1 MKKKKKLSDKSNSEF
16 QGVSLSFR
24 LTNANKHRLVGL
36 SRCGDCGPRVAQL
49 GRFRSKESTKVAMVH
64 KKSTY
69 RLNYRNYAPHVR
81 KTVWQENN
89 DIRLRRREEERSHHS
104 IEESDSDCVCDE
116 SEEQEVEAL
125 APRGLGVVRVS
136 GSRDKFTDSQELNH
150 HPAIQ
155 PNRPTDPPPNVP
167 RLRFSPEHSPRI
179 SDQQRTPDSTDEGI
193 GREERSTT
201 GQKGNGRGNEG
212 DDLHEAHVT
221 DHNVA
226 TESRNRT
233 RSSSM
238 QLGVM
243 RPGGQAR
250 EYDLIPAEREEQDG
264 ASRKEILPGT
274 RISKSW
280 RFPLTSQLSRTTRRN
295 YHNRNRITYL
305 PCGTSSSVR
314 HIGDKT
320 SFNIH
325 LNRDQV
331 RQTALQAS
339 SYRNREIEN
348 LIKKQRKLS
357 INDWRE
363 KKEPFQPVN
372 HSSLWADG
380 RHQIFSSRKHPREDH
395 RRPTSGVENFSNYC
409 KHCGG
414 RK

>member
-1 MKKKKKLSDKSNSEF
+1 
-16 QGVSLSFR
+16 
-24 LTNANKHRLVGL
+24 
-36 SRCGDCGPRVAQL
+36 
-49 GRFRSKESTKVAMVH
+49 MVH

-69 RLNYRNYAPHVR
+69 RLNYRNYAPQVR

-104 IEESDSDCVCDE
+104 IEESDSDCLCDE
-116 SEEQEVEAL
+116 SEEEDP
-125 APRGLGVVRVS
+125 APIGLGAVRLA
-136 GSRDKFTDSQELNH
+136 GPGDKLSDSQEQNH
-150 HPAIQ
+150 HRTIP

-179 SDQQRTPDSTDEGI
+179 SDQLRTPDSTDEGV
-193 GREERSTT
+193 GREDRSIT
-201 GQKGNGRGNEG
+201 GQQGNGRDSEG
-212 DDLHEAHVT
+212 DGLHETQVA

-264 ASRKEILPGT
+264 ASRKEVLSRTKIT
-274 RISKSW
+274 KSW
-280 RFPLTSQLSRTTRRN
+280 RFPLTSQLSKTTRRN
-295 YHNRNRITYL
+295 YHNRNRITYV

-348 LIKKQRKLS
+348 LIKKQKNLN
-357 INDWRE
+357 IDDWRE
-363 KKEPFQPVN
+363 KKEPIQPVN

-380 RHQIFSSRKHPREDH
+380 RHQIFSSRKHPREHH
-395 RRPTSGVENFSNYC
+395 RRTTSSSVEVVSNYC

>member
-1 MKKKKKLSDKSNSEF
+1 
-16 QGVSLSFR
+16 
-24 LTNANKHRLVGL
+24 
-36 SRCGDCGPRVAQL
+36 
-49 GRFRSKESTKVAMVH
+49 MVH

-116 SEEQEVEAL
+116 SEEEEQVEGP
-125 APRGLGVVRVS
+125 APRGLGAVRHS
-136 GSRDKFTDSQELNH
+136 GPRDRFTGSQEQNRH
-150 HPAIQ
+150 RAIP

-179 SDQQRTPDSTDEGI
+179 SDQQRTPDSTDDEV

-201 GQKGNGRGNEG
+201 GQQGNGRGSEG
-212 DDLHEAHVT
+212 DGLHETQVT

-226 TESRNRT
+226 MESRNRT

-250 EYDLIPAEREEQDG
+250 EYDLIPGFFTQAEREEQDG
-264 ASRKEILPGT
+264 VSRKGVLPRT
-274 RISKSW
+274 RITKSW
-280 RFPLTSQLSRTTRRN
+280 QFPLTSQLSRTTRRN
-295 YHNRNRITYL
+295 YHNRNRITYV

-325 LNRDQV
+325 LNRDQAESIHTMDLAHIHSRSHLHILSLLTLLRCILSGRSPCPPLRV
-331 RQTALQAS
+331 VSR
-339 SYRNREIEN
+339 YG
-348 LIKKQRKLS
+348 KQHFKPLHTG
-357 INDWRE
+357 IG
-363 KKEPFQPVN
+363 K
-372 HSSLWADG
+372 
-380 RHQIFSSRKHPREDH
+380 
-395 RRPTSGVENFSNYC
+395 
-409 KHCGG
+409 
-414 RK
+414 